1 MPQPGHTFLFTS
13 PNAPRPTTARKVH
26 LRRLID
32 VLQLS
37 LLRRDLDRAR
47 RAWAILI
54 RCKEINW
61 KDMWKTAVALLADPG
76 DDDQEENDRRIA
88 FLSIVIRQHPD
99 DVSRSAMLLQ
109 CVCHMTLRAREK

>member
-1 MPQPGHTFLFTS
+1 MSRPDSQFMFAS
-13 PNAPRPTTARKVH
+13 PNAPRPATARKVH
-26 LRRLID
+26 IRRLID

-37 LLRRDLDRAR
+37 LLRRDYDRAC
-47 RAWAILI
+47 RAWTILI

-76 DDDQEENDRRIA
+76 HDDQEENDRRIA

-99 DVSRSAMLLQ
+99 DVSYSEMLYGGGCRL
-109 CVCHMTLRAREK
+109 TF

>member
-1 MPQPGHTFLFTS
+1 MPQSEHSPLFTS
-13 PNAPRPTTARKVH
+13 SNVPRPTTARKVH
-26 LRRLID
+26 IRRLID

-37 LLRRDLDRAR
+37 LLRRDYDRAR

-54 RCKEINW
+54 RCKEIDW

-88 FLSIVIRQHPD
+88 FLSIVVRQHPD
-99 DVSRSAMLLQ
+99 DVSRPA
-109 CVCHMTLRAREK
+109 TLRIACAV